1 MPQHLLV
8 IANDDALV
16 RATSEQLTAR
26 GHTVDTTPDGSEG
39 FQRIRH
45 SPPALVVMQVDLEN
59 GQNGYLLCGKLKKE
73 EALSHVPVVIVGNK
87 EGFKQHQKLK
97 AHADAYVAQPV
108 NVAEVVEVVERLL
121 RSVPAG
127 PGGAAPAVPVAP
139 AAPVAS
145 SERQGLWGWL
155 RGLFQR

>member
-1 MPQHLLV
+1 MPQRILV
-8 IANDDALV
+8 IANDAALL

-26 GHTVDTTPDGSEG
+26 GHLVDTTPDGTDG
-39 FQRIRH
+39 FQRSLH
-45 SPPALVVMQVDLEN
+45 SPPALVVLQVELEN
-59 GQNGYLLCGKLKKE
+59 GQNGYLLCGKLKKD
-73 EALSHVPVVIVGNK
+73 EALAHVPVVIVGNP

-97 AHADAYVAQPV
+97 ARADAYVALPV

-121 RSVPAG
+121 REGPAT
-127 PGGAAPAVPVAP
+127 PRSAAPAVPVAP

-145 SERQGLWGWL
+145 AERQGLWGWL